1 MSECVSTCSTAGY
14 LTVFPLTHSVA
25 RELEAMAE
33 PQPNVLNLASTIFPS
48 SSTLIWGGGRREGEG
63 EGGGGRRE
71 GEGEGG
77 GGRIHITLTRVS
89 LHISWSS
96 QFVKKSDDFETEID
110 CYLH

>member
-1 MSECVSTCSTAGY
+1 MSECVSTGSTASY

-48 SSTLIWGGGRREGEG
+48 SSTLIWGGG
-63 EGGGGRRE
+63 GGGGR
-71 GEGEGG
+71 GEDT
-77 GGRIHITLTRVS
+77 HHSYQSFST
-89 LHISWSS
+89 
-96 QFVKKSDDFETEID
+96 SDDFETEID